1 MDWDQYVTK
10 ATKSLDLAGEATD
23 SSVKIRM
30 LEEAVR
36 ALTDAL
42 RIVGDH
48 SQAPL
53 DDRTE

>member
-1 MDWDQYVTK
+1 MDWQQHITK

-30 LEEAVR
+30 LEEAAR
-36 ALTDAL
+36 AQLDAL
-42 RIVGDH
+42 RIVGEH